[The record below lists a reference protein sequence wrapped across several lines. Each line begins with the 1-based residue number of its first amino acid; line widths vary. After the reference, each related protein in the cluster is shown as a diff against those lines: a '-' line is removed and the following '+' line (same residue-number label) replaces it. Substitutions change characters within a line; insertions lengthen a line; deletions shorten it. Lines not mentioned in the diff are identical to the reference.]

1 MRGGV
6 KNFLLGPTAGEK
18 ERDATKRHHTN
29 CVSRKRHWHELPR
42 ALHRVRQPYVQGEL
56 AGFSNCAAENQ
67 KGDESCARAKH
78 GKTCAFKTTAPA
90 IIEEQCATA
99 IVEPEH
105 PEKKSHVADARGN
118 ECLLCSG
125 RSVRSLD
132 PESDEQIRSEPDKFP
147 EDKKQEQTVGN
158 DNAEHC
164 AGEER

>member
-1 MRGGV
+1 MDQR
-6 KNFLLGPTAGEK
+6 TD
-18 ERDATKRHHTN
+18 R
-29 CVSRKRHWHELPR
+29 SR

-105 PEKKSHVADARGN
+105 PEKKSHVADARGK
-118 ECLLCSG
+118 ECRNGHCKHRDLSG
-125 RSVRSLD
+125 DCQYGRTFAPGARQTQSQERSRKGHRREE
-132 PESDEQIRSEPDKFP
+132 PEI
-147 EDKKQEQTVGN
+147 T
-158 DNAEHC
+158 
-164 AGEER
+164 

>member
-1 MRGGV
+1 MDQR
-6 KNFLLGPTAGEK
+6 TD
-18 ERDATKRHHTN
+18 R
-29 CVSRKRHWHELPR
+29 SR

-164 AGEER
+164 EIGRASCRERVEMSAGRVRI

>member
-1 MRGGV
+1 MDQR
-6 KNFLLGPTAGEK
+6 TD
-18 ERDATKRHHTN
+18 R
-29 CVSRKRHWHELPR
+29 SR

-105 PEKKSHVADARGN
+105 TEKKSHVDDASSN
-118 ECLLCSG
+118 EFLLCSG
-125 RSVRSLD
+125 ISVRSM
-132 PESDEQIRSEPDKFP
+132 
-147 EDKKQEQTVGN
+147 
-158 DNAEHC
+158 DNETHVQLL
-164 AGEER
+164 G